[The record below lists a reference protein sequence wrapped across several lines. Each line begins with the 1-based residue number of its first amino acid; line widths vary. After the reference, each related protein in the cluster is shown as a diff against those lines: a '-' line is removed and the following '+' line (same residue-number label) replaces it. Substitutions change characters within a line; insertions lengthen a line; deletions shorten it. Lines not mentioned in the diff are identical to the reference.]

1 MNINEL
7 VLSSVKEK
15 IFKSRYGEY
24 SSNAVKYRYIIDIL
38 VLASITAGILTTI
51 PLIISTILY
60 FDNRN
65 DLYLLIFLIISVF
78 VLLYFFVDKYKNS
91 IFTIKKFAIE
101 DIKNKNYQV
110 YKLIEQTME
119 GNFYKIILKNGNE
132 KIEGYVTRKLEKE
145 DNIILSTKNSNV
157 IVNEN
162 NLYIRK
168 GIINNCLDN
177 VEKSI
182 LEIAIK
188 IVDDKELNV
197 LDSLCGQGVDSLEY
211 FQIIMEIEEKYN
223 IEIPYDFLTD
233 ESDSIREI
241 TLKIEDILSRKEKGC

>member
-1 MNINEL
+1 MDTNEL
-7 VLSSVKEK
+7 ILSNVKEK

-24 SSNAVKYRYIIDIL
+24 SSSAIKYRYIVDIL
-38 VLASITAGILTTI
+38 SLASITAGILTTI
-51 PLIISTILY
+51 PLIISTIFY
-60 FDNRN
+60 FDNKN

-91 IFTIKKFAIE
+91 VFTIKKSAIE

-110 YKLIEQTME
+110 YKLTQQTME
-119 GNFYKIILKNGNE
+119 GNFYKIVLENDE
-132 KIEGYVTRKLEKE
+132 DKIEGYVTRKLEKE
-145 DNIILSTKNSNV
+145 YNVILSTKNSNV

-177 VEKSI
+177 VEKNV

-197 LDSLCGQGVDSLEY
+197 LDSLCVQGVDSLEY
-211 FQIIMEIEEKYN
+211 FQIIMGIEERYN
-223 IEIPYDFLTD
+223 VEIPFDLLIED
-233 ESDSIREI
+233 DSIREI
-241 TLKIEDILSRKEKGC
+241 TLKLESILSKKEKGC